1 LRRDGEATL
10 KQLEHLFGKELPTIV
25 DESRRVLIYFAGHGV
40 ATNSIENPQGYLVP
54 ADGGEAIDSLL
65 PMEWLGRALDA
76 LRCRHLLL
84 ILDCC
89 FAGAFRWSTG
99 RDVVVAHVPEMY
111 RERYE
116 LFLATPAW
124 QVITS
129 AAYDEKA
136 ADLIAG
142 MMTGQRPLDAS
153 ALHSPFFWHCATELK
168 ARPISHLDQISC
180 VATESSQRPNFTYTC
195 ASGSSLPTLERG
207 IRHQDCGCS
216 RSTAKANTSSMCQ
229 IASLS

>member
-1 LRRDGEATL
+1 MRPLIGECTIKRSLAIIIGIAEYACPRLRLQTPVRDAEELARILTERHGYDVVLRRDGEATL

-153 ALHSPFFWHCATELK
+153 ALHSPFFW
-168 ARPISHLDQISC
+168 
-180 VATESSQRPNFTYTC
+180 
-195 ASGSSLPTLERG
+195 
-207 IRHQDCGCS
+207 
-216 RSTAKANTSSMCQ
+216 
-229 IASLS
+229 